1 MPNTKME
8 TFLSSSLNPLSYQLQ
23 SQTMD
28 TSINSFQASEY
39 EEAESGMPFEH
50 SLILL
55 MISNV

>member
-1 MPNTKME
+1 ME